1 MKEKLKELVWI
12 FKGVGTKFEEKREK
26 KKNDR
31 LYHTSDMFGTHATP
45 SCRERIDLQNAAME
59 GNAWW
64 LNNPACAAWTMQG
77 CSHVSIGF
85 LIIFNIC
92 KLQ

>member
-1 MKEKLKELVWI
+1 MKEKLKELVWN
-12 FKGVGTKFEEKREK
+12 FKGVGTEFEEEREK

-31 LYHTSDMFGTHATP
+31 LYQTRDMFGTHATP
-45 SCRERIDLQNAAME
+45 SCKERIDLQNTALE
-59 GNAWW
+59 DDVWW
-64 LNNPACAAWTMQG
+64 SDNPACTAWKMRG
-77 CSHVSIGF
+77 CSHVSISF